1 MQKMQG
7 SEFKRCLIEEDKRI
21 GFQQGYSVVAEWL
34 QAEISVEGS
43 NTNAFEPQVN
53 KLNEIYFKL
62 NTLPIS
68 LFDVK
73 QAMIK
78 MCRMLECSLT
88 ILLHNL

>member
-1 MQKMQG
+1 M
-7 SEFKRCLIEEDKRI
+7 
-21 GFQQGYSVVAEWL
+21 AERL
-34 QAEISVEGS
+34 RSEISVEGS
-43 NTNAFEPQVN
+43 NNDPSEPQVN

-73 QAMIK
+73 QAMIT
-78 MCRMLECSLT
+78 MRRMLECSLT

>member
-1 MQKMQG
+1 MQG

-21 GFQQGYSVVAEWL
+21 GFQQGYRAVAEWL
-34 QAEISVEGS
+34 RAEISVEGS
-43 NTNAFEPQVN
+43 NNDASEPQVN

-73 QAMIK
+73 FQYKVSI
-78 MCRMLECSLT
+78 S
-88 ILLHNL
+88 ILSKQ

>member
-1 MQKMQG
+1 MQG
-7 SEFKRCLIEEDKRI
+7 LEFKRCLTEEDKRI
-21 GFQQGYSVVAEWL
+21 GFQQGYRAVVEWL

-43 NTNAFEPQVN
+43 NNDASKPQVN

-73 QAMIK
+73 FQYKVSI
-78 MCRMLECSLT
+78 S
-88 ILLHNL
+88 ILRKKL

>member
-1 MQKMQG
+1 MQG
-7 SEFKRCLIEEDKRI
+7 SEFKRCLTKEDKRI
-21 GFQQGYSVVAEWL
+21 GFQQGYRVVAEWL
-34 QAEISVEGS
+34 QSEISVEAS
-43 NTNAFEPQVN
+43 NNDASKPQVN

-73 QAMIK
+73 QAMIT
-78 MCRMLECSLT
+78 MRRMLECSPT

>member
-1 MQKMQG
+1 MQG
-7 SEFKRCLIEEDKRI
+7 SEFNRCLTEEDKRI
-21 GFQQGYSVVAEWL
+21 GFQQGYRAVAERL
-34 QAEISVEGS
+34 RYEISVEGS
-43 NTNAFEPQVN
+43 NNDPSEPQVN

-73 QAMIK
+73 QAMIT
-78 MCRMLECSLT
+78 MRRMLECSLT

>member
-1 MQKMQG
+1 MQG
-7 SEFKRCLIEEDKRI
+7 LEFKRCLTEEDKRI
-21 GFQQGYSVVAEWL
+21 GFQQGYRVVVEWL

-43 NTNAFEPQVN
+43 NNDASDPQVN

-73 QAMIK
+73 FQYKVNI
-78 MCRMLECSLT
+78 S
-88 ILLHNL
+88 ILSKQ

>member
-1 MQKMQG
+1 MQG
-7 SEFKRCLIEEDKRI
+7 SEFNRCLTEEDKRI
-21 GFQQGYSVVAEWL
+21 GFQQGYRAVAERIRS
-34 QAEISVEGS
+34 EISVEGS
-43 NTNAFEPQVN
+43 NNDPSEPQVN

-73 QAMIK
+73 KAMIT
-78 MCRMLECSLT
+78 MRRMLECSLT